1 MSYQTRNWIVLTAI
15 LAIIWLV
22 GGYQVFFAYPQ
33 KNRALQ
39 KDIGQFDK
47 RIQAMDGIEGEFIG
61 LQGMVE
67 EQAAR
72 LKTVKKD
79 FSTRIAA
86 VDLYEYLTD
95 IVRRA
100 GDIEVNLKYLG
111 EEQLDK
117 YGYSRFRIEGEG
129 TFARVNNMV
138 RMLEKG
144 PLVNRIRKLS
154 IRSLEERDP
163 DSKDN
168 RVQIPFN
175 MELWTYFSNFDSLP
189 TQPVNLKDVELAG
202 ANSPF
207 NPLVRRNLPPNTQN
221 LLEVERANLQAIVAG
236 RALVADAV
244 GKIHEVSAGSEV
256 YLGYVTE
263 INPEQGF
270 VEFTI
275 NKGGLVEKVRLS
287 LKFNR

>member
-1 MSYQTRNWIVLTAI
+1 MQLDLGEAI
-15 LAIIWLV
+15 GDV
-22 GGYQVFFAYPQ
+22 GGEP
-33 KNRALQ
+33 LGG
-39 KDIGQFDK
+39 D
-47 RIQAMDGIEGEFIG
+47 EPG
-61 LQGMVE
+61 LE
-67 EQAAR
+67 R
-72 LKTVKKD
+72 HP
-79 FSTRIAA
+79 S
-86 VDLYEYLTD
+86 
-95 IVRRA
+95 
-100 GDIEVNLKYLG
+100 LG
-111 EEQLDK
+111 ELLALR
-117 YGYSRFRIEGEG
+117 GWAG
-129 TFARVNNMV
+129 MV